1 MGLKVGAEMTNIAL
15 TPELAPPPVSNA
27 PRIERVQTLLLD
39 LPTIRPHRLSVATV
53 RIQTM
58 VIVRISCSDGVIGVG
73 EATTIGG
80 LVYGPESPEGM
91 KLTIDQYISPVLTGS
106 SFTSVGSLM
115 ATVNRGVKG
124 NHFAKCAVETAL
136 FDLFAKRV
144 GVSLSDLFGGRIE
157 ERLPVVWTLASGDTG
172 RDIAEAEEMLGLKRH
187 NLFKLKIGFR
197 SLAED
202 LQYVQQV
209 CNALEGR
216 ARIRVDVNMAW
227 SESEAMRALPALA
240 DAGCELVEQPVS
252 SAQALARLVRRYP
265 VPLMA
270 DELLQG
276 PQSAFELARDAAAE
290 VFSIKIEQSG
300 GLIPALKVAAIAE
313 SAGIALYGGT
323 MLEGPIGTIAA
334 AHLFSTFPSMQWG
347 TELFG
352 PLLLREEILSEPLSY
367 SNFHLTLPR
376 GTGLGVTLDEDR
388 LRFFERNAARNSFS
402 IPPLSE

>member
-1 MGLKVGAEMTNIAL
+1 MTNIAL
-15 TPELAPPPVSNA
+15 TPGVASVPESNA
-27 PRIERVQTLLLD
+27 PRIERVETLLLD

-53 RIQTM
+53 RSQAM
-58 VIVRISCSDGVIGVG
+58 VIVRIFCSDGVIGIG

-80 LVYGPESPEGM
+80 LSYGSESPEGM
-91 KLTIDQYISPVLTGS
+91 KLTIDQYISPVLTS
-106 SFTSVGSLM
+106 SHFTSVGSLM
-115 ATVNRGVKG
+115 AKVNRCVKG

-144 GVSLSDLFGGRIE
+144 NVPLSDLFGGRLR
-157 ERLPVVWTLASGDTG
+157 ERLPVVWTLASGDTA

-202 LQYVQQV
+202 LQYVRQI
-209 CNALEGR
+209 CKALDGQ

-227 SESEAMRALPALA
+227 SESEATRALPALA
-240 DAGCELVEQPVS
+240 DAGCELIEQPVS
-252 SAQALARLVRRYP
+252 SAGALARLVRRYP

-276 PQSAFELARDAAAE
+276 PESAFELARNAAAE
-290 VFSIKIEQSG
+290 VFSVKIAQSG

-313 SAGIALYGGT
+313 AGGIALYGGT

-334 AHLFSTFPSMQWG
+334 AQLFSTFRAMQWG

-352 PLLLREEILSEPLSY
+352 PLLLREEILVEPLSY
-367 SNFHLTLPR
+367 ADFHLTLPR
-376 GTGLGVTLDEDR
+376 GTGLGVTPDDDR
-388 LRFFERNAARNSFS
+388 LRFFQRDGAR
-402 IPPLSE
+402 